1 MKLKLNAK
9 QAAQPLL
16 GEAQSIVFSVC
27 FVTSDNQAQGC
38 HFPLLQLTLKSTQYE
53 GL

>member
-38 HFPLLQLTLKSTQYE
+38 HFPLLQLTLKSTQHE